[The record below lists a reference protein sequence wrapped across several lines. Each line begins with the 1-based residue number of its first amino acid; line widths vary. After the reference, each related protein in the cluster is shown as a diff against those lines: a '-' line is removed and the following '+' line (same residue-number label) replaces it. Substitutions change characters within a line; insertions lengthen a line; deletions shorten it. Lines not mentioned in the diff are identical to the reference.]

1 MHLST
6 HLNGNRSCWQDCL
19 FFFWGPA
26 LHLTGTAAETT
37 LMWSP
42 RNFHLLDRSPWQ
54 QLIPCSLFFTQPVIF
69 SVAGFPQEEIPGW
82 KSHMLHGYYRAFP
95 PSLHTVIIKITFP
108 QVSLCKTSHTNST
121 AESLNWQTPDSVSNL
136 FPSLYIKILCRNG
149 QHIQCCWNPRVDLPT
164 RNLWAKADV

>member
-1 MHLST
+1 METEAAGKTAFFFSEDLLST
-6 HLNGNRSCWQDCL
+6 SQEPQQRQHWCGLPGI
-19 FFFWGPA
+19 FTFW
-26 LHLTGTAAETT
+26 TG
-37 LMWSP
+37 L
-42 RNFHLLDRSPWQ
+42 
-54 QLIPCSLFFTQPVIF
+54 PCSLFFTQPVIF